1 MRGYY
6 NCGPVAFTTSMVW
19 AQVFPF
25 VALQFFE
32 GELKSEIEAGLTVS
46 FTVWLLLNIVFFGT
60 IDLAYLP
67 TFFGTMTGPQYT
79 IQLYKDAMD
88 DAMR

>member
-1 MRGYY
+1 MI
-6 NCGPVAFTTSMVW
+6 W

-32 GELKSEIEAGLTVS
+32 GELKPEIETGLVVS
-46 FTVWLLLNIVFFGT
+46 FTNWLLLNVAFFGT

-67 TFFGTMTGPQYT
+67 TFFSTMTG
-79 IQLYKDAMD
+79 
-88 DAMR
+88 